1 MLTERALEE
10 GDPLR
15 LDRAIAEL
23 SRAVR
28 HWRRRLRH
36 GEGLDGDPFIVEP
49 LVATRSAFVVVS
61 EFPESDPL
69 KHPLLRAIYR
79 LAEQRINLRV
89 LVAIAAERHHVPHV
103 VSDPERV
110 RSSLHDLLGRALGEP
125 KRREAWLESYV
136 ASAASLSEAVVLL
149 WERRAEVAV
158 RMGASSLD
166 AIEGAGP
173 DVAPAASQWL
183 DRTNDMFAD
192 LAPATLGGLVDLA
205 LASDA
210 NEGFPRHLSPSTI
223 LDLFRDGD
231 LFRSLSLDVGELPT
245 PYGAASFLRALGDV
259 GAAWTD
265 ATAPRDQPYV
275 IAHDPYGLR
284 RRTTGALFASLFGND
299 RFAKRSLGIDSSR
312 LAKHRRAIAAAEL
325 IESRKAALRV
335 VLKPAALAGRR
346 TFREAFEAEVHRA
359 FGLRVP
365 PDRAGA
371 LFGLHVDDAQRF
383 AAIVLAS
390 RQNEVMRETHDDDWY
405 RNPRAI
411 EQLRDESRRSPVPVT
426 SADAL
431 AAGSDALYASLS
443 DALG

>member
-1 MLTERALEE
+1 MLTERDLEE

-28 HWRRRLRH
+28 KWRRRLRQ
-36 GEGLDGDPFIVEP
+36 GEGLDGDPFIVER
-49 LVATRSAFVVVS
+49 LLATRSAFVAVS

-69 KHPLLRAIYR
+69 KRPLLRAIYR
-79 LAEQRINLRV
+79 LAEQRINLRT
-89 LVAIAAERHHVPHV
+89 LVAIAGERHHVPHV
-103 VSDPERV
+103 VSNPERV
-110 RSSLHDLLGRALGEP
+110 RASLHDLLGRALAEP

-136 ASAASLSEAVVLL
+136 ASAESLSEAVVLL
-149 WERRAEVAV
+149 WERRAEVAA

-166 AIEGAGP
+166 ALEGAGA
-173 DVAPAASQWL
+173 DVPGAASRWL

-192 LAPATLGGLVDLA
+192 LAPESLGALVDLA

-210 NEGFPRHLSPSTI
+210 NEGLPRHLSPSTI

-259 GAAWTD
+259 GAAWSD
-265 ATAPRDQPYV
+265 ATAPRDQPHV

-284 RRTTGALFASLFGND
+284 RRTTGALFAGFFGND
-299 RFAKRSLGIDSSR
+299 RFARRSLGVDPSR
-312 LAKHRRAIAAAEL
+312 LAKHRRAIASAAL

-335 VLKPAALAGRR
+335 VLRPAALEGRR
-346 TFREAFEAEVHRA
+346 AFRDAFEAEVHRT

-365 PDRAGA
+365 PERAGA

-390 RQNEVMRETHDDDWY
+390 SQRDVMRELHDDDWY

-411 EQLRDESRRSPVPVT
+411 EQLRDEGRRSPVTVT

-431 AAGSDALYASLS
+431 NAGSYALYASLA